1 VKLSRALLALLLL
14 AALAEAAPLHAVDL
28 SSPWSLV
35 TRGGRDYLSVANF
48 CAFYGFP
55 APGAADG
62 RRLTVKGPLG
72 QVTFEADSTHVV
84 VNGVA
89 HWLSFPV
96 YAEESGW
103 YLSRIDL
110 AYFFEPLLR
119 PAKIA
124 KKADFKGV
132 IVDPGHGG
140 ADNGAY
146 SARGGMEKTYTLDTA
161 LRLERL
167 LLSRGVTCT
176 LTRRRDEF
184 IPLEERARFGER
196 YPDFLF
202 VSIHFN
208 SAGRNARGLETYA
221 ETPRGAAS
229 TSSEGSL
236 RQADFE
242 NVPGNDENPL
252 NILLASSIHRRI
264 VNGIDPNDAEADRGV
279 KRARFVVLKENPL
292 PATLVEGGFLTNP
305 LESRLVNL
313 PEYRQRLA
321 ECIADGI
328 GDFLRKLNA
337 PLAASFKAPFVEPNA
352 PAAPTV
358 ATMPASAP
366 SSTPA
371 PAPSSAPS
379 DPPDGPAISTTPPSA
394 DASPAP
400 MAQP

>member
-1 VKLSRALLALLLL
+1 
-14 AALAEAAPLHAVDL
+14 
-28 SSPWSLV
+28 
-35 TRGGRDYLSVANF
+35 
-48 CAFYGFP
+48 
-55 APGAADG
+55 
-62 RRLTVKGPLG
+62 
-72 QVTFEADSTHVV
+72 
-84 VNGVA
+84 
-89 HWLSFPV
+89 
-96 YAEESGW
+96 
-103 YLSRIDL
+103 
-110 AYFFEPLLR
+110 
-119 PAKIA
+119 
-124 KKADFKGV
+124 
-132 IVDPGHGG
+132 
-140 ADNGAY
+140 
-146 SARGGMEKTYTLDTA
+146 
-161 LRLERL
+161 
-167 LLSRGVTCT
+167 
-176 LTRRRDEF
+176 
-184 IPLEERARFGER
+184 
-196 YPDFLF
+196 
-202 VSIHFN
+202 
-208 SAGRNARGLETYA
+208 
-221 ETPRGAAS
+221 
-229 TSSEGSL
+229 
-236 RQADFE
+236 
-242 NVPGNDENPL
+242 
-252 NILLASSIHRRI
+252 
-264 VNGIDPNDAEADRGV
+264 DPNDAEADRGV